1 MKKVLLLLSM
11 AAAASFSQA
20 VTFTFVQWTGDATAS
35 SGLVWGTNPNFNGNS
50 LTMTPSNAFVGDPR
64 PGARFITFGVWYDVT
79 ATTPGEL
86 FTGMKASFSG
96 AIAGPLSQITM
107 TEQFIALDAQGNELG
122 DLLPGGIVGTIN
134 VNNMTFSGSGSFNQT
149 VSAFRV
155 KKSFSLFADTTNG
168 FDLAQ
173 LQHINQAVNVV
184 PEPAT
189 MAALGLGTLLVARRR
204 NKK

>member
-1 MKKVLLLLSM
+1 MKKVLLLISM

-20 VTFTFVQWTGDATAS
+20 VTFTFVQWTGDPAAS
-35 SGLVWGTNPNFNGNS
+35 AGLVWGTNPVFNGNS
-50 LTMTPSNAFVGDPR
+50 LTMTPSNAFVGDPN
-64 PGARFITFGVWYDVT
+64 PGPRFMTFGVWYDVT
-79 ATTPGEL
+79 GAPGEV

-122 DLLPGGIVGTIN
+122 DILPGGIVGVIN
-134 VNNMTFSGSGSFNQT
+134 VNDMTFSGSGTFTQSVT
-149 VSAFRV
+149 AFRV
-155 KKSFSLFADTTNG
+155 KKSFSLFADTTAG

-189 MAALGLGTLLVARRR
+189 MAVLGLGTLLVARRR